1 MCTKKPQKAHTC
13 VRSNESNTLVST
25 LPEETRSLISSAKDR
40 GALSSPASPIA
51 SFRTA
56 LKTNS
61 RHNAWYECK
70 QVIH

>member
-1 MCTKKPQKAHTC
+1 MFI
-13 VRSNESNTLVST
+13 ST
-25 LPEETRSLISSAKDR
+25 LPEEAKSLISSAKDR
-40 GALSSPASPIA
+40 GVLSVPTSPIA

-61 RHNAWYECK
+61 RDNAWYECK